1 MPRHSA
7 AAATPA
13 AARPLQRGQNR
24 VTAGPSPCASGP
36 ARATAPAPATE
47 GPALLT
53 CISRRRHRRDVAAGS
68 GRGRLAQAYWGT
80 KSHNASLCRF
90 QSDFSETLPPDKC
103 ILEVV
108 ILASGKVGCALR
120 LGRQLTVLY
129 AFWASSSNATRVGD
143 FPVPPTNTLHALDR
157 THSLVED
164 EPAESQWQPLRKPG
178 LPLRLPPGEVILK
191 VPNPRS
197 RQENYFQQLFSF

>member
-24 VTAGPSPCASGP
+24 VTAGPSPCASGT
-36 ARATAPAPATE
+36 ARATAPAPVTE

-53 CISRRRHRRDVAAGS
+53 CISSRRHLRDVAAGS

-80 KSHNASLCRF
+80 KSHNASLCHC

-120 LGRQLTVLY
+120 VGRQLTSFSMPFGRRPPML
-129 AFWASSSNATRVGD
+129 RG
-143 FPVPPTNTLHALDR
+143 FPGPTNEHVARAGPDSFPSGR
-157 THSLVED
+157 RAGG
-164 EPAESQWQPLRKPG
+164 EPVATAE
-178 LPLRLPPGEVILK
+178 EA
-191 VPNPRS
+191 RS
-197 RQENYFQQLFSF
+197 AASTPQARSC

>member
-7 AAATPA
+7 AAATPP

-24 VTAGPSPCASGP
+24 VTAGPSPCASGT

-53 CISRRRHRRDVAAGS
+53 CISSRRHHRDVAAGS
-68 GRGRLAQAYWGT
+68 GRGRLAQAYWAT
-80 KSHNASLCRF
+80 KSHNASLCHF

-108 ILASGKVGCALR
+108 ILASGKWAVPCG
-120 LGRQLTVLY
+120 LGRSELRSLCLLGVVLQCY
-129 AFWASSSNATRVGD
+129 TCGG
-143 FPVPPTNTLHALDR
+143 FPGPTNEHVAGAGPDR
-157 THSLVED
+157 SLVED
-164 EPAESQWQPLRKPG
+164 EPAESQWQPLGKPG
-178 LPLRLPPGEVILK
+178 LPLRPPRRGHTED
-191 VPNPRS
+191 P
-197 RQENYFQQLFSF
+197 